1 MCNHFLLFQLF
12 ILRNK
17 DFHKSFMVGPRYAYI
32 CIKITLFKFVLKSNF
47 FYLKYTINLIY
58 NTNTRDKLFSN
69 DSFNNI

>member
-1 MCNHFLLFQLF
+1 
-12 ILRNK
+12 
-17 DFHKSFMVGPRYAYI
+17 MVGPRYAYI